1 MKMVQQDCALAQL
14 ELFFKKVADDPR
26 IGAGHISM
34 YMALFHK
41 WYLSGSIN
49 SIEISRTEIMEV
61 AKIKC
66 NATYFRIIKDLA
78 DFNLIGYEPSFN
90 PNLKCLVHLKME

>member
-1 MKMVQQDCALAQL
+1 MKMVQQDSALLQL

-26 IGAGHISM
+26 IGAVHISM
-34 YMALFHK
+34 YMAIFYK
-41 WYLSGSIN
+41 WYLSGST
-49 SIEISRTEIMEV
+49 SSVEIIRSEIMEA

-66 NATYFRIIKDLA
+66 NATYFKIMNDLA

-90 PNLKCLVHLKME
+90 PKLKCIVHLKVA